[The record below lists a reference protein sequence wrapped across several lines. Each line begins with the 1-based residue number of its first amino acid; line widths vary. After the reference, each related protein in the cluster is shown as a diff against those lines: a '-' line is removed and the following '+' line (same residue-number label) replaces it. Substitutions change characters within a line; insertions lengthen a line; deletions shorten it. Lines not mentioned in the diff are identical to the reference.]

1 MRTFTMAIATLSV
14 LAMTCGCKGPA
25 EAPAKSAA
33 PKAETPKA
41 EAPKPATPKTEAPK
55 VEAPKTEAPKTEAPK
70 PVVPKTEAPKTEAPK
85 TEAPKPVAPV
95 APLAGEVVLEVE
107 SFTLKNATVK
117 DLAGASGGKAVLFD
131 KAEESSATKEV
142 QLKAGKYEAVV
153 YVQAADEDT
162 DAFYLTVGGEESRLF
177 PEEYGKVLPAKA
189 VAFEVKADG
198 AVKLELK
205 ASEEAGMLLDR
216 VVIKPAK

>member
-1 MRTFTMAIATLSV
+1 MRTFAMTVAALLVLV
-14 LAMTCGCKGPA
+14 LACGSKGPA
-25 EAPAKSAA
+25 EGPAKPAA

-41 EAPKPATPKTEAPK
+41 EAPKPATPKA
-55 VEAPKTEAPKTEAPK
+55 EAPKTEAPKTEAPK
-70 PVVPKTEAPKTEAPK
+70 AEAPRTEAPKAEAPK
-85 TEAPKPVAPV
+85 AEAPKPVAPV
-95 APLAGEVVLEVE
+95 APLAGETVLEVE
-107 SFTLKNATVK
+107 SFTLKDATAK

-131 KAEESSATKEV
+131 KADESTATKEV

-198 AVKLELK
+198 AVKFELR
-205 ASEEAGMLLDR
+205 ASEEAGLLLDR
-216 VVIKPAK
+216 VVIRPAK